1 MILTLDIGNT
11 NIKTALFE
19 GEEMAH
25 YWRISTS
32 LSKTSDEY
40 GILLMNMFAHEGV
53 KPEEVEGIVISSVV
67 PTINFTI
74 EHMCQNYF
82 HMQPMMVAPG
92 IKTGINIK
100 YENPRELGSDRI
112 ANAVAAYAQYG
123 GPCIFIDFGTATT
136 FGVVD
141 ENGSFLGGSIF
152 PGIKVASE
160 ALVSGTAKLP
170 RFAIE
175 KPESVIGRTTL
186 TNLQSG
192 MYYGY
197 VGLVKHI
204 VQKMKQELGRQDAIV
219 VATGG
224 MALLISEESKVID
237 KLDGLLT
244 LKGLRMI
251 YERNKA
257 EGRIGK

>member
-1 MILTLDIGNT
+1 MILTLDIGNS

-53 KPEEVEGIVISSVV
+53 KPEEVEGLAISSVV

>member
-1 MILTLDIGNT
+1 MILTSDIGNT

-19 GEEMAH
+19 GAEMAH

-170 RFAIE
+170 RALPLRSL
-175 KPESVIGRTTL
+175 KASL
-186 TNLQSG
+186 A
-192 MYYGY
+192 
-197 VGLVKHI
+197 
-204 VQKMKQELGRQDAIV
+204 VQR
-219 VATGG
+219 
-224 MALLISEESKVID
+224 
-237 KLDGLLT
+237 
-244 LKGLRMI
+244 
-251 YERNKA
+251 
-257 EGRIGK
+257 

>member
-1 MILTLDIGNT
+1 
-11 NIKTALFE
+11 
-19 GEEMAH
+19 
-25 YWRISTS
+25 
-32 LSKTSDEY
+32 
-40 GILLMNMFAHEGV
+40 
-53 KPEEVEGIVISSVV
+53 VV

>member
-1 MILTLDIGNT
+1 MILTLDIGNS

-19 GEEMAH
+19 GGEMAH

-204 VQKMKQELGRQDAIV
+204 VQKMKQEQGRQDAIV

>member
-1 MILTLDIGNT
+1 MILTLDIGNS

-40 GILLMNMFAHEGV
+40 GILLMSMFAHEGV

-251 YERNKA
+251 YERNKT

>member
-1 MILTLDIGNT
+1 MILTLDIGNS

-53 KPEEVEGIVISSVV
+53 KPEAVEGIVISSVV

>member
-1 MILTLDIGNT
+1 MILTLDIGNS

-53 KPEEVEGIVISSVV
+53 KPEEVEGIAISSVV

>member
-19 GEEMAH
+19 GAEMAH